1 MSKHYASKVI
11 AIALSEVGYHEKA
24 SNSQLDSKTANSG
37 SGNYNK
43 FAAFIDKHYPGFYN
57 FSKNGYDWCDIFND
71 YCHIKASDMETA
83 RKALYQPYESC
94 GAGCTYSAGYFRRNG
109 AFINRGSGTPKPG
122 DQIFFGTPGK
132 EYHTGIVVKVADG
145 KVYTVEGNSGEKVSE
160 HCYYLND
167 SSIAG
172 YGRPKYDKEEA
183 KKVTLTLTDNGAIYK
198 YAYKDILGGASKK
211 LKSLKKGEKVTFLED
226 DGYGWCKVK
235 SGDVTGWMMNS
246 HFKSSSLSK
255 FKTHTLAADKTATL
269 IDTKTKKKSG
279 TKKLKKG
286 TKYTLICTIE
296 KGTYK
301 GKDYIKVGSARY
313 YL

>member
-1 MSKHYASKVI
+1 MSKHYASKVVS
-11 AIALSEVGYHEKA
+11 IALAEVNYHEKA

-37 SGNYNK
+37 GANYTK
-43 FAAFIDKHYPGFYN
+43 YADYFDKKVPGFYN
-57 FSKNGYDWCDIFND
+57 GPKNGFDWCDMFND
-71 YCHIKASDMETA
+71 WVHCHASDPETA
-83 RKALYQPYESC
+83 RKALYQPLKSA
-94 GAGCTYSAGYFRRNG
+94 GAGCTYSAGYYRANG
-109 AFINRGSGTPKPG
+109 AWIDRDGTPKPG
-122 DQIFFGTPGK
+122 DQIFFGAK
-132 EYHTGIVVKVADG
+132 YNEEHTGIVVEVTATT
-145 KVYTVEGNSGEKVSE
+145 VTTVEGNSSE
-160 HCYYLND
+160 QVAKRIYQRTSGY
-167 SSIAG
+167 IAG

-269 IDTKTKKKSG
+269 IDTKAKKKSS

-313 YL
+313 YI